1 MIFKVAQKVTK
12 YLGSFYEKF
21 CHQELKKIAQSG
33 HSGLTVLIRNRE
45 KNIF

>member
-21 CHQELKKIAQSG
+21 CHQELKKSPNPVT
-33 HSGLTVLIRNRE
+33 LDLL
-45 KNIF
+45 F